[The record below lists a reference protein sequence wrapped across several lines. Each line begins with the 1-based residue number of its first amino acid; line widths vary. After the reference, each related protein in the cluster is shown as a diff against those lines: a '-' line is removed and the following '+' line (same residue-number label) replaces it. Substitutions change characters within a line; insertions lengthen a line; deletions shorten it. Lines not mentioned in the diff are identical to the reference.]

1 MTLALL
7 QASWSRACAALGLM
21 PADEPLRQQLLQ
33 AYAERQRHYHTQ
45 QHLAEGIALLGDTLA
60 LAARPGEV
68 EMAWWFHDAV
78 YQVRAGDNEARS
90 ARWARDALT
99 RLGAGPGVA
108 GRVHD
113 LVMATRHD
121 AVPDQADAGLLV
133 DVDLAILGA
142 MPARYDEFEAQV
154 RAEYAWVPTWLF
166 RRKRR
171 AILQGFLA
179 RPRLY
184 TTEALHARFE
194 APARRNLQRA
204 IVALGGAT
212 GD

>member
-1 MTLALL
+1 
-7 QASWSRACAALGLM
+7 M
-21 PADEPLRQQLLQ
+21 PRC
-33 AYAERQRHYHTQ
+33 
-45 QHLAEGIALLGDTLA
+45 
-60 LAARPGEV
+60 
-68 EMAWWFHDAV
+68 
-78 YQVRAGDNEARS
+78 
-90 ARWARDALT
+90 
-99 RLGAGPGVA
+99 GV
-108 GRVHD
+108 
-113 LVMATRHD
+113 
-121 AVPDQADAGLLV
+121 P
-133 DVDLAILGA
+133 
-142 MPARYDEFEAQV
+142 P
-154 RAEYAWVPTWLF
+154 